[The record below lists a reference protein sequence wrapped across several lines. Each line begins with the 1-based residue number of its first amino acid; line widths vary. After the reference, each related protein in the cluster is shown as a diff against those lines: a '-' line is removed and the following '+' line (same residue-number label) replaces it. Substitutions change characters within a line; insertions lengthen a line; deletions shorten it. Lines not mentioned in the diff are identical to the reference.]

1 MFSSEALHD
10 RGEELMTDPLSRR
23 RFLTRAS
30 LGAAAAA
37 AATVAATSGI
47 ATVEGLLASAPAVN
61 GGEPEPDV
69 TPVGQDVVAH
79 VRNASTGE
87 VSIMVGEHEVA
98 YTDRALV
105 ARLLKGAR
113 QAGRGA

>member
-1 MFSSEALHD
+1 M
-10 RGEELMTDPLSRR
+10 
-23 RFLTRAS
+23 
-30 LGAAAAA
+30 
-37 AATVAATSGI
+37 
-47 ATVEGLLASAPAVN
+47 ASAPAVTV
-61 GGEPEPDV
+61 EPQPDV
-69 TPVGQDVVAH
+69 TPVGTDVVAH

-87 VSIMVGEHEVA
+87 VSIMVGERELA